1 MLTSPDLRK
10 KNPVEAYATV
20 PAGDPFAG
28 SKAMFAALAD
38 ELAGPA
44 AAGLTAAGLEELVGE
59 ESRKVILRLLQDH
72 YDLRALREEQQAR
85 EHPGPAAGPDGITRT
100 RLETG
105 HGRKLATLFGT
116 VTVKR
121 CAWRKPGAPDYR
133 PADAALSLPAVRH
146 SHTLAKLAAV
156 EAPRGSFDEAH
167 EAITRRCGNVMG
179 KRQIEEAVVHAAC
192 DIPAFYA
199 ARVPEP
205 CTPASLLV
213 MSADCKGIVMRASA
227 LRAATAKA
235 AAKLGKMRTRLSA
248 GEKPNRK
255 RMAALVTVYDAEPA
269 QRRPHDVIAPPGG
282 RHGARPLRPGPKAL
296 AKWLAGSVRSDP
308 ADMIAA
314 MSGEAGARDP
324 GHLRTWV
331 VLVDGAD
338 HQLGLIRAEAALR
351 GVAIHV
357 VTGLIHVLEYIWGA
371 AWSLHEAGDPAAE
384 DWVAVKALQVLTGG
398 SDRAAA
404 AIAAEADAAGLDG
417 SRRSGTD
424 ACVRYLGNKREFL
437 HYDQALDEGWPIATG
452 VIEGAC
458 RHLVA
463 DRLNRGGARWG
474 LDGAEAILTL
484 RAVIANGD
492 FEEYWRL
499 WRNRHKRRY
508 AAARIMPA
516 GARFEALSLVAGA
529 FICGLVYIIRR
540 DWRRLPLRDGSGEG
554 GSHARSG
561 QG

>member
-1 MLTSPDLRK
+1 MPS
-10 KNPVEAYATV
+10 
-20 PAGDPFAG
+20 GDPFAV
-28 SKAMFAALAD
+28 SEAMFAALAG

-44 AAGLTAAGLEELVGE
+44 AAGLTAFELEELVGE

-72 YDLRALREEQQAR
+72 YDLRALREGQQAR
-85 EHPGPAAGPDGITRT
+85 EHPGPVEGPGGITRA

-105 HGRKLATLFGT
+105 HGRKLAALSGT

-121 CAWRKPGAPDYR
+121 CAWRKPGAPDYL
-133 PADAALSLPAVRH
+133 PAGAALSLPAVRH
-146 SHTLAKLAAV
+146 SHALAELAAV

-167 EAITRRCGNVMG
+167 EAITRRCGNVIG
-179 KRQIEEAVVHAAC
+179 KRQIEDSVVNAAR

-205 CTPASLLV
+205 CPPAPLLV
-213 MSADCKGIVMRASA
+213 MSADCKGIVMRAGA

-235 AAKLGKMRTRLSA
+235 AVRLGKMRTRLPA

-255 RMAALVTVYDAEPA
+255 RMAALVTVYDADPA
-269 QRRPHDVIAPPGG
+269 RRRPHDVIAPPGG
-282 RHGARPLRPGPKAL
+282 RAGTRALRPGPKAL

-308 ADMIAA
+308 ADIIAA
-314 MSGEAGARDP
+314 MSDEAEARGP
-324 GHLRTWV
+324 GHRRTRA

-338 HQLGLIRAEAALR
+338 HQLGLIRAEAARR
-351 GVAIHV
+351 GVTIHV
-357 VTGLIHVLEYIWGA
+357 VIDLIHVLEYIWGA

-384 DWVAVKALQVLTGG
+384 DWVAVKALQVLAGG
-398 SDRAAA
+398 SGRAAA
-404 AIAAEADAAGLDG
+404 AIAAGADAAGLDG

-424 ACVRYLGNKREFL
+424 ACVRCLGNKREFL

-492 FEEYWRL
+492 FEEYRRFHLACGHQRL
-499 WRNRHKRRY
+499 YPGTSQGQY
-508 AAARIMPA
+508 AL
-516 GARFEALSLVAGA
+516 GA
-529 FICGLVYIIRR
+529 
-540 DWRRLPLRDGSGEG
+540 
-554 GSHARSG
+554 
-561 QG
+561 